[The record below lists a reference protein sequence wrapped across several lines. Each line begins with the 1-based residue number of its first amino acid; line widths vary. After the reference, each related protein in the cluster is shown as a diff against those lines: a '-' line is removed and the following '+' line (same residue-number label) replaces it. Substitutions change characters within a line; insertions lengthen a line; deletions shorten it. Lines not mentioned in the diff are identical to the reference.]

1 VDPYRRWRLTVFSL
15 SIALGA
21 VVTLVVAIIVGM
33 VAVEQVSV
41 AVGWLMR
48 TIDSGSP

>member
-1 VDPYRRWRLTVFSL
+1 MDPYRRWRLTIFAL

-21 VVTLVVAIIVGM
+21 VVILVLAIIVSM

-48 TIDSGSP
+48 IIGTYSS